1 MKTVHRASVPNLQRA
16 ASAAARRIEEISAQ
30 LNAEIIAKSVPASKE
45 DKGSLWG
52 KKNATEKPKTVTYST
67 KAIEKIIWNLVELE
81 LELKW
86 WSTPVDERGKLSKP
100 FSLR

>member
-45 DKGSLWG
+45 DKRSLWVM
-52 KKNATEKPKTVTYST
+52 NATEKPKTVTYST
-67 KAIEKIIWNLVELE
+67 EAIEKIIWKLTELE

-86 WSTPVDERGKLSKP
+86 WSTPADQREKLSKP

>member
-16 ASAAARRIEEISAQ
+16 ASAAARRIEEIGAQ
-30 LNAEIIAKSVPASKE
+30 LNAEIIAKSVTASKE
-45 DKGSLWG
+45 DKRSLWV
-52 KKNATEKPKTVTYST
+52 KNATEKPKTVTYST
-67 KAIEKIIWNLVELE
+67 EAIEKIVWKLTELE

-86 WSTPVDERGKLSKP
+86 WSTPADQRGKLSKP

>member
-30 LNAEIIAKSVPASKE
+30 LNAEIIANSIPASKE
-45 DKGSLWG
+45 HKRSLWG
-52 KKNATEKPKTVTYST
+52 KNATEKPKTVTYST
-67 KAIEKIIWNLVELE
+67 ETIEKIIGKLVELE

-86 WSTPVDERGKLSKP
+86 WSTPADQRGKLSKP

>member
-16 ASAAARRIEEISAQ
+16 AGAAARRMEEISAQ

-45 DKGSLWG
+45 DKKSFWG
-52 KKNATEKPKTVTYST
+52 KDATEKPKTVTYST
-67 KAIEKIIWNLVELE
+67 EAIEKIIWTLVDLE
-81 LELKW
+81 LDLKW
-86 WSTPVDERGKLSKP
+86 WSTPVDQREKLSKP

>member
-1 MKTVHRASVPNLQRA
+1 MKTVHRASIPNLQRA
-16 ASAAARRIEEISAQ
+16 ASAAARRMEEISAQ

-45 DKGSLWG
+45 DKRSSWG
-52 KKNATEKPKTVTYST
+52 KNATVKPKTVTYST
-67 KAIEKIIWNLVELE
+67 EAIEKIIWRLVELE

-86 WSTPVDERGKLSKP
+86 WSIPADQRGKLSKP